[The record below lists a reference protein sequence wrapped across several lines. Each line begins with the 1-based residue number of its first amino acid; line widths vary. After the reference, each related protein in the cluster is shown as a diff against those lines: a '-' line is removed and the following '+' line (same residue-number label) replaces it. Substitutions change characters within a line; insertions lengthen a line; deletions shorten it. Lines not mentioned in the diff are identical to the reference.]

1 MKKVVIL
8 GGGVAGLQCASTL
21 TNQSSLLFDITLVE
35 KKDFVESG
43 LYSLRM
49 MAQPDE
55 FEPAHV
61 MLQELE
67 QTYRRN
73 GHCLEFVT
81 SARATAL
88 NELVTLDTNNGNVHE
103 DSQSRERRRTVTI
116 AVEND
121 NGTEE
126 RVLEYDYLVLAT
138 GSLYSTPYVKPD
150 PNKQVNSVMRRIELQ
165 TFHQQIHSPDNN
177 HVVVVGGGALGLE
190 LVGELAD
197 LNETRRST
205 NPFKITLIHSRML
218 LKDRSNSQSIHNY
231 IMDFMQRNQV
241 EVILGHRVSS
251 DSPHFDQDVDPAVKK
266 KLRIDPN
273 PKLEDVSPS
282 TVTEINDA
290 SMVFWCG
297 SLRPNTD
304 FITQDNENRVLIE
317 VDSSGFVKVNTY
329 LQCEGYENV
338 FAVGD
343 LNNSPCEKLAG
354 AAAVQA
360 QKAAQNI
367 IQLAA
372 GKRASY
378 QYRGDMFRSY
388 SLSLGSKDAFATIAD
403 YMVLWGGIAAYLKT
417 NTNRNKLVQ
426 YLRNS

>member
-1 MKKVVIL
+1 MSIL
-8 GGGVAGLQCASTL
+8 LS
-21 TNQSSLLFDITLVE
+21 
-35 KKDFVESG
+35 
-43 LYSLRM
+43 
-49 MAQPDE
+49 
-55 FEPAHV
+55 
-61 MLQELE
+61 
-67 QTYRRN
+67 
-73 GHCLEFVT
+73 
-81 SARATAL
+81 
-88 NELVTLDTNNGNVHE
+88 
-103 DSQSRERRRTVTI
+103 
-116 AVEND
+116 
-121 NGTEE
+121 
-126 RVLEYDYLVLAT
+126 
-138 GSLYSTPYVKPD
+138 
-150 PNKQVNSVMRRIELQ
+150 
-165 TFHQQIHSPDNN
+165 
-177 HVVVVGGGALGLE
+177 
-190 LVGELAD
+190 
-197 LNETRRST
+197 
-205 NPFKITLIHSRML
+205 
-218 LKDRSNSQSIHNY
+218 
-231 IMDFMQRNQV
+231 
-241 EVILGHRVSS
+241 
-251 DSPHFDQDVDPAVKK
+251 KK

-378 QYRGDMFRSY
+378 QYRGKMFRSY